1 MGTEGCGAVGRR
13 QGLGGDCPPLQFL
26 MIFLFKGLQGERGL
40 RGLTG
45 EKGEPVRGGGRA
57 VATDEEPWGDGL
69 GPLGWLSSGRWEVKL
84 SAPQPCIPQHWD
96 LHKPSGS
103 KEAHLQVPSLLL
115 GANTPVP
122 GGFLPPSSCRVEPAP
137 STPRLWTSSSAA
149 PGFPP
154 SALPPRVQASSG
166 GLH

>member
-1 MGTEGCGAVGRR
+1 MGIYTSDSVALLGPPPMVTLPGTLWGPPAATPPPPLPRMGTEGCGAVGRR

-45 EKGEPVRGGGRA
+45 EKGEPVRGGGRG

-84 SAPQPCIPQHWD
+84 SAPQP
-96 LHKPSGS
+96 
-103 KEAHLQVPSLLL
+103 
-115 GANTPVP
+115 
-122 GGFLPPSSCRVEPAP
+122 
-137 STPRLWTSSSAA
+137 
-149 PGFPP
+149 
-154 SALPPRVQASSG
+154 
-166 GLH
+166 